1 MPDAPCAGGAD
12 WNGPTHLRLIEAL
25 ERRSSN
31 HSGKA
36 RALLDARLSELIAQ
50 RAAQSGCTASP
61 ADSRER
67 KPARG
72 PLGELADSMSM
83 ARPERLSAP
92 EMLGYFRETWAGL
105 RTENQL
111 RQSLGQVPQNAGPL
125 NSNSLV
131 HRSLSLMREL
141 SPGYLRHF
149 LSYVDT
155 LSWMEQLGGTEV
167 AASKETPRTAGGK
180 KSGRSKSRQGRNAGL
195 NA

>member
-1 MPDAPCAGGAD
+1 MPGEAPPGASRGCGVD
-12 WNGPTHLRLIEAL
+12 RTGPTHLQFIEAL
-25 ERRSSN
+25 ERRSTN

-36 RALLDARLSELIAQ
+36 RALLNARLSELIAQ
-50 RAAQSGCTASP
+50 RAVQSARSVP
-61 ADSRER
+61 AAGPHECRPE
-67 KPARG
+67 RG

-83 ARPERLSAP
+83 GRPARLLAP
-92 EMLGYFRETWAGL
+92 DMLDYFRATWASL

-141 SPGYLRHF
+141 SPGYLQHF

-155 LSWMEQLGGTEV
+155 LSWMEQLGGNE
-167 AASKETPRTAGGK
+167 APASKETPRSGGRK
-180 KSGRSKSRQGRNAGL
+180 GGRGKSR
-195 NA
+195 